1 MGKPKRNP
9 PKRDGHPRPAWA
21 SLLSE
26 PSGAAALSDD
36 ELDALVSRAALL
48 CGRSTAGGE
57 TLAPAR
63 EIYAT
68 FMGRVPAER
77 RRDNYLATAT
87 AATVGRTG
95 VGALLPYLLREDVPG
110 IVATAALDY
119 AVLRPLDDGDALAG
133 PRRVLGLAQDGEVA
147 NRAAAIGGLLMMGD
161 ARVNALLEPL
171 RRGLADEDVA
181 VIARCQTGF
190 LFAATIGFYLEWL
203 GELQQAGRDGA
214 FGFLAG
220 ALCRMR
226 IEALVPSVWSIERC
240 FPTRPGEPFRLLG
253 SWPAEEYAGI
263 IRHRLEAI
271 AERETGDRVMPLVME
286 AWGLS

>member
-171 RRGLADEDVA
+171 HRGLDAEAVS

-190 LFAATIGFYLEWL
+190 LFSATIGFYLDWL
-203 GELQQAGRDGA
+203 EELADAGADGS

-226 IEALVPSVWSIERC
+226 IDAIVASVWSVERR
-240 FPTRPGEPFRLLG
+240 FPTAPGDPFRMLWD
-253 SWPAEEYAGI
+253 WPVDEYAET
-263 IRHRLEAI
+263 IRPRLEAI
-271 AERETGDRVMPLVME
+271 AARETCDRVMPFVME
-286 AWGLS
+286 AWGLQ